1 MSAIEPLETP
11 APPTPRRHL
20 RPVTSRS
27 APQRRKAATTKAPE
41 PAPQPQPQPQPPDLP
56 TLSTQLQVLERELR
70 QTWSTMLELDA
81 ATAGR
86 LGHAG
91 RLVHQASVVLGD
103 HTAIY

>member
-1 MSAIEPLETP
+1 MSAIEPLETT
-11 APPTPRRHL
+11 APPTTRRHL
-20 RPVTSRS
+20 RPVASKS
-27 APQRRKAATTKAPE
+27 APQRRKTAATKPPDPE
-41 PAPQPQPQPQPPDLP
+41 PAPKTKPTDLP
-56 TLSTQLQVLERELR
+56 SLSTQLQTLERELR
-70 QTWSTMLELDA
+70 QTWSAMLELDA